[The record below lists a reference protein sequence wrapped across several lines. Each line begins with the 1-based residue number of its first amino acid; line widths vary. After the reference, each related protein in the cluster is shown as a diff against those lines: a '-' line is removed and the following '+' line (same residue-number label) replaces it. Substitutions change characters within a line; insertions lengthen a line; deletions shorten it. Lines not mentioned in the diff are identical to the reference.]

1 MIFQR
6 KRLVTILVPVFNE
19 AENIR
24 LFHAA
29 LSEVVRDLEDRY
41 LFEILFT
48 DNRST
53 DGTWEILRD
62 LARADRRIR
71 AVRFSRNVG
80 YQRSILAGYRLAR
93 GDAAVQIDADLQD
106 PPTLL
111 PEFLRRW
118 ENGAQVVYGVRESRD
133 EPAWMEAAR
142 KVFYRLADLL
152 SEDRLPLDAGDFR
165 LVDRVVLEAIRRLD
179 DVDPYL
185 RGAIAAMGFRQ
196 EGVAYHRAA
205 RARGTSKF
213 ARGEYVRLALDGIL
227 AHSMIPLRLA
237 TYVGLAVTLGT
248 FLGIVGYATAR
259 LTIGREWPGGF
270 ATTTILILLSLGL
283 NALFL
288 GILGEYLGRIYRHV
302 RRGAGTIVDEEIP

>member
-1 MIFQR
+1 MIFRR

-19 AENIR
+19 SENIR
-24 LFHAA
+24 PLHAA
-29 LSEVVRDLEDRY
+29 LSEVLRGLEDRY

-62 LARADRRIR
+62 LARADRRVR

-93 GDAAVQIDADLQD
+93 GDAAIQIDADLQD

-118 ENGAQVVYGVRESRD
+118 EDGAQVVYGVRESRD
-133 EPAWMEAAR
+133 EPPWMEAAR
-142 KVFYRLADLL
+142 RAFYRLADLL

-185 RGAIAAMGFRQ
+185 RGAIATMGFRQ
-196 EGVAYHRAA
+196 EGVAYRRAA
-205 RARGTSKF
+205 RARGASKF
-213 ARGEYVRLALDGIL
+213 APGEYLRLALDGIL
-227 AHSMIPLRLA
+227 AHSTIPLRLA
-237 TYVGLAVTLGT
+237 TWVGLAVTLGT
-248 FLGIVGYATAR
+248 LLGIVGYSAAR
-259 LTIGREWPGGF
+259 LTVGRDWPGGF
-270 ATTTILILLSLGL
+270 ATTTVLLLLSLGL

-302 RRGAGTIVDEEIP
+302 RRGAGTIIDEEIP